1 MNPTNTKCIVPN
13 CKSTA
18 GVPFPKDYELKEK
31 WLEALQLQNSL
42 VKQGSF
48 VCFVHFSPSDLRDD
62 VNSKSRRSVHRLK
75 RGAVPSISI
84 TEGCQSDASEDDSSL
99 QTSEVESEESLMC
112 RACMSDKNLFT
123 HLTDCMED
131 DITIVSAL
139 NTCISALN
147 VSEEDQLPK
156 YICRSCLA
164 TLKVVY
170 KFRKKCLTSD
180 SIMKMYHFG
189 GERKRST
196 TSDDEHFV
204 KKFKSTEEGVDVN
217 SSEFEVVYE
226 DSTSRADE
234 DIATLQQDEVVA
246 KPELGIDDIERN
258 MKEIHGDVIENIKC
272 VEEVESVVD
281 DVEKSVDDDE
291 QNVSVEDILT
301 TLEEG
306 TRENYSEK
314 SGVRPMKK
322 IVIKSKF
329 PTKYKRPVSV
339 PDFKLPPGVKIK
351 PLQAYTKPGVYTAV
365 TRCGVYESMFI
376 QADDYLFE
384 IGLSKGDMRQLRCT
398 LPTCSAQAKQQ
409 ILENGSSSDEVEVL
423 TTHNH
428 PAPDEVTKKKQM
440 FFCVMRK
447 KMQTD
452 RTLNIRI
459 IYEDAVIQDP
469 EIREVVPLRNVIN
482 EICRHQLMHKTK
494 PVTSFEE
501 FYRTIELETYD
512 KLHFTH
518 GSQQFYQEKFLIRED
533 SSMAVLFANVETIQ
547 MVTMSTVMYVDA
559 SFKIDTSEDF
569 KYQLLTVLVWVEESY
584 YPILFALINKKS
596 QLIFRQIFIYL
607 RDRLAPELR
616 PQEIVT
622 DYEANL
628 YYALTETY
636 VDSTIGGSVFYYT
649 QNIYKK
655 ICSLNLS
662 RDLETNS
669 YFRNIYHMLLMLPL
683 LPVNT
688 ILDGLNSIELEA
700 KNLNIA
706 DLTRPIFDHVRTQW
720 ILNVT
725 PELFCVHKLENRINE
740 NVIAPFKKLRDF
752 LLLTK
757 GKMHKTSITITHII
771 EKIIELEAFLSSTY
785 SRVDKKSFGRD
796 LSSYQKKNVLRAW
809 QFIEDHP
816 KIEISNFFSK
826 VLGYIKCME
835 NQLWIWGF
843 YRYDG
848 DTDDILINASH
859 FSIVNGVITE
869 NLLEEEAQEE
879 YFEYMEEQDSTIVME
894 AVIDQDGVLQ
904 TNEEVTET
912 VETEP
917 NKDVKQ
923 FESAYLKYVYQ

>member
-1 MNPTNTKCIVPN
+1 MNPTRCIVPK
-13 CKSTA
+13 CKNTA
-18 GVPFPKDYELKEK
+18 GVPFPKDLEVREK
-31 WLEALQLQNSL
+31 WLEGLELNNSTI
-42 VKQGSF
+42 KQSSF
-48 VCFVHFSPSDLRDD
+48 VCLSHFAPADLRDD
-62 VNSKSRRSVHRLK
+62 DYSKSRRPIQRLK
-75 RGAVPSISI
+75 RGAIPSISHNNAAL
-84 TEGCQSDASEDDSSL
+84 SDDDSNSLASE
-99 QTSEVESEESLMC
+99 SETDENVMC

-123 HLTDCMED
+123 HLSDDLED
-131 DITIVSAL
+131 DLTIFAAFNLCISGL
-139 NTCISALN
+139 NTN
-147 VSEEDQLPK
+147 EDDELPK
-156 YICRSCLA
+156 YICRACLT
-164 TLKVVY
+164 TLKIVY
-170 KFRKKCLTSD
+170 KFRKKCLTSE
-180 SIMKMYHFG
+180 SIMRACCLG
-189 GERKRST
+189 QERKR
-196 TSDDEHFV
+196 TSDSDTDH
-204 KKFKSTEEGVDVN
+204 STKRPKTNEEGVSIN
-217 SSEFEVVYE
+217 SLSEFEVIYE
-226 DSTSRADE
+226 DSTHAD
-234 DIATLQQDEVVA
+234 DETVVP
-246 KPELGIDDIERN
+246 KTELSIDDIERN
-258 MKEIHGDVIENIKC
+258 MEEIHGNGDEKVRSAGEA
-272 VEEVESVVD
+272 
-281 DVEKSVDDDE
+281 KSVDGDDTAKPVSDSDG
-291 QNVSVEDILT
+291 VSVEDILT

-306 TRENYSEK
+306 TAESLQQNGKEK
-314 SGVRPMKK
+314 PVVQPSKK
-322 IVIKSKF
+322 IVMKSNF
-329 PTKYKRPVSV
+329 PVKYKRSLSLGGL
-339 PDFKLPPGVKIK
+339 KLPPGVKIK
-351 PLQAYTKPGVYTAV
+351 PLQTYTKPGVYPAV
-365 TRCGVYESMFI
+365 TRYGVYESVFI
-376 QADDYLFE
+376 QADEYIFE
-384 IGLSKGDMRQLRCT
+384 IGLTKGDMRQLRCG
-398 LPTCSAQAKQQ
+398 LPTCSAQAKQKR
-409 ILENGSSSDEVEVL
+409 LENGDPAAELEVL
-423 TTHNH
+423 SAHNH
-428 PAPDEVTKKKQM
+428 PAPDELIRKKQM

-459 IYEDAVIQDP
+459 IYEDACIQDP
-469 EIREVVPLRNVIN
+469 EIRQVVPLRNVIN
-482 EICRHQLMHKTK
+482 EICRHQLMLKMK
-494 PVTSFEE
+494 PVASFEE
-501 FYRTIELETYD
+501 FYKTIEMEMFD

-518 GSQQFYQEKFLIRED
+518 SGQQFYQDKITVRED
-533 SSMAVLFANVETIQ
+533 SSMAILFANVETIR
-547 MVTMSTVMYVDA
+547 MVSKSTVMYVDA
-559 SFKIDTSEDF
+559 SFKIDTTEDF

-584 YPILFALINKKS
+584 YPILFGIINKKS
-596 QLIFRQIFIYL
+596 QLIFRQIFTYL

-700 KNLNIA
+700 KNLNITE
-706 DLTRPIFDHVRTQW
+706 LTRPIFDHVRTQW

-757 GKMHKTSITITHII
+757 GKMHKTSITVTHII
-771 EKIIELEAFLSSTY
+771 EKIIELEAFLNSTY
-785 SRVDKKSFGRD
+785 SRADKKSFGRD
-796 LSSYQKKNVLRAW
+796 LSSFQKKNVLRAW

-859 FSIVNGVITE
+859 FSIVNGVVTE
-869 NLLEEEAQEE
+869 TLLEEESQEE
-879 YFEYMEEQDSTIVME
+879 FFEYMEEQDSTIVME

-904 TNEEVTET
+904 TNEEVAET
-912 VETEP
+912 VEVESN
-917 NKDVKQ
+917 NKNTKQ